1 MKNVPTLISRR
12 TPLLLVALSTVLLSG
27 CVERSLLI
35 RTEPAGA
42 RVFLNGQDRGVTP
55 AKIPFDFYG
64 TWDLQIRMEENELR
78 GSRSLKPIRE
88 KVRLDRPWHQ
98 VFPFDF
104 FTEILW
110 PGTLSVEHVLDY
122 TFEPQD
128 LDALRDSFHEAARNE
143 GVQPPLGQPSPST
156 GSGEGQ

>member
-1 MKNVPTLISRR
+1 MKIVPSPCFRR
-12 TPLLLVALSTVLLSG
+12 IPLLLLAISAILLPG

-42 RVFLNGQDRGVTP
+42 RVFLNGQDKGITP

-98 VFPFDF
+98 MFHFHI
-104 FTEILW
+104 FTQILY
-110 PGTLSVEHVLDY
+110 PGTLQVEHVLEY

-128 LDALRDSFHEAARNE
+128 LDALRDAFHEAARQE
-143 GVQPPLGQPSPST
+143 GVQPPLENKSAT
-156 GSGEGQ
+156 GSGDRR

>member
-1 MKNVPTLISRR
+1 MKIVPSPCFRR
-12 TPLLLVALSTVLLSG
+12 IPLLLLAISAILLPG

-42 RVFLNGQDRGVTP
+42 RVFLNGQDKGITP

-98 VFPFDF
+98 MFPFDL
-104 FTEILW
+104 FTEILY
-110 PGTLSVEHVLDY
+110 PGTLQVEHVLDY

-128 LDALRDSFHEAARNE
+128 LDALRDAFHEAARQE
-143 GVQPPLGQPSPST
+143 GVQPPPENKSAT
-156 GSGEGQ
+156 GSGDRR

>member
-1 MKNVPTLISRR
+1 MLQLTAAASNS
-12 TPLLLVALSTVLLSG
+12 PLSSDRANCTNCHLPDVTTV
-27 CVERSLLI
+27 I
-35 RTEPAGA
+35 
-42 RVFLNGQDRGVTP
+42 RVFLNGQDKGITP

-98 VFPFDF
+98 MFPFDL
-104 FTEILW
+104 FTEILY
-110 PGTLSVEHVLDY
+110 PGTLQVEHVLEY

-128 LDALRDSFHEAARNE
+128 LDALRDAFDEAARQE
-143 GVQPPLGQPSPST
+143 GVQPPLENKSAT
-156 GSGEGQ
+156 GSGDRR

>member
-1 MKNVPTLISRR
+1 MKIVPSPCFRQI
-12 TPLLLVALSTVLLSG
+12 PLLLLAISAILLPG

-42 RVFLNGQDRGVTP
+42 RVFLNGQHKGITP

-98 VFPFDF
+98 VFPFDL
-104 FTEILW
+104 FTEVLY
-110 PGTLSVEHVLDY
+110 PGTLQVEHVLEY

-128 LDALRDSFHEAARNE
+128 LDALRDSFHEAAKRE
-143 GVQPPLGQPSPST
+143 GVQPPLENDT
-156 GSGEGQ
+156 ATDSGDRR

>member
-1 MKNVPTLISRR
+1 MKIVPSPCFRR
-12 TPLLLVALSTVLLSG
+12 IPLLLLAISAILLPG

-42 RVFLNGQDRGVTP
+42 RVFLNGQDKGITP

-88 KVRLDRPWHQ
+88 KVRLVRPWHQ
-98 VFPFDF
+98 MFPFDL
-104 FTEILW
+104 FTEISIL
-110 PGTLSVEHVLDY
+110 EHC
-122 TFEPQD
+122 
-128 LDALRDSFHEAARNE
+128 R
-143 GVQPPLGQPSPST
+143 
-156 GSGEGQ
+156 

>member
-1 MKNVPTLISRR
+1 MKIVSSPIFRR
-12 TPLLLVALSTVLLSG
+12 IPLLFLAAAAISLPG

-42 RVFLNGQDRGVTP
+42 RVFLNGQDKGITP

-78 GSRSLKPIRE
+78 GSRSLKPIRQ
-88 KVRLDRPWHQ
+88 KIRLDRPWHQ
-98 VFPFDF
+98 VFPLDL
-104 FTEILW
+104 FTEVLW
-110 PGTLSVEHVLDY
+110 PGTIQVEHVLDY

-128 LDALRDSFHEAARNE
+128 LDALRDAFHEAARKE
-143 GVQPPLGQPSPST
+143 GVQPPLEDAAPP
-156 GSGEGQ
+156 GSGERR

>member
-1 MKNVPTLISRR
+1 MKIVPSPCFRR
-12 TPLLLVALSTVLLSG
+12 IPLLLLAISTILLPG

-42 RVFLNGQDRGVTP
+42 RVFLNGQDKGITP

-88 KVRLDRPWHQ
+88 KVRLSRPWHQ
-98 VFPFDF
+98 VFPLDF
-104 FTEILW
+104 FSEILW
-110 PGTLSVEHVLDY
+110 PGTISVEHVLDY

-128 LDALRDSFHEAARNE
+128 LDALRESFHEAARAE
-143 GVQPPLGQPSPST
+143 GVEAPLKETST
-156 GSGEGQ
+156 ATDSGE

>member
-1 MKNVPTLISRR
+1 MNKVLIPMSRFI
-12 TPLLLVALSTVLLSG
+12 PLLLLILLAPLLSG

-35 RTEPAGA
+35 RTDPQGA
-42 RVFLNGQDRGVTP
+42 RVFLNGQDKGVTP

-88 KVRLDRPWHQ
+88 KVRLSRPWHQ
-98 VFPFDF
+98 VFPLDF
-104 FTEILW
+104 FSEILW
-110 PGTLSVEHVLDY
+110 PGTISVEHVLDY

-128 LDALRDSFHEAARNE
+128 LDALRESFHEAARAE
-143 GVQPPLGQPSPST
+143 GVETPLKETST
-156 GSGEGQ
+156 ATDSGE

>member
-1 MKNVPTLISRR
+1 MKIVPSPCFRR
-12 TPLLLVALSTVLLSG
+12 IPLLLLAISTILLPG

-42 RVFLNGQDRGVTP
+42 RVFLNGQDKGITP

-98 VFPFDF
+98 MFPFDL
-104 FTEILW
+104 FTEILY
-110 PGTLSVEHVLDY
+110 PGTLQVEHVLEY
-122 TFEPQD
+122 TFEPQH
-128 LDALRDSFHEAARNE
+128 LDALRDAFDEAARQE
-143 GVQPPLGQPSPST
+143 GVQPPLEDKSAT
-156 GSGEGQ
+156 GSGDRR